1 MKIGGIKFDKD
12 TFITVKVDDGTITMS
27 VTDEAGEKTD
37 YNVTPVA
44 KRSTKKKT
52 VEEDEEGEE

>member
-12 TFITVKVDDGTITMS
+12 TFITVKVDNGTITMS

-44 KRSTKKKT
+44 KRSSRKKT
-52 VEEDEEGEE
+52 SEDEEGEE